1 LNIIFLHFYYLYDIL
16 QAEVFC
22 DA

>member
-1 LNIIFLHFYYLYDIL
+1 MYDIL